1 MPAARLSNPL
11 ALAVLTLLYERPMHP
26 YEMSTT
32 LRERHKEESIKLN
45 YGSLY
50 AIVASLEKHKLIE
63 VQDVVRDGNRPERT
77 IYAITEAGKTRMV
90 DWLSELIS
98 VPVKEYPQFEAA
110 LSLMGALGPDDVIRL
125 LETRLQS
132 LTMRRAADEGLRGT
146 IPEDFPRMFL
156 IESEYA
162 AALLEAEIAYLRSL
176 ITDLRTGQ
184 VGGVDAW
191 RRMHELRATDL
202 SMEEIYV
209 LLAEE
214 FPESFSWREA
224 ATPS

>member
-1 MPAARLSNPL
+1 MAAARLSNPL

-32 LRERHKEESIKLN
+32 LRERHKEDSIKLN

-63 VQDVVRDGNRPERT
+63 VKEVVRDGNRPERT
-77 IYAITEAGKTRMV
+77 IYAITEPGKSKMV

-132 LTMRRAADEGLRGT
+132 LTMRRAADAGLRANL
-146 IPEDFPRMFL
+146 PKDFPRMFL
-156 IESEYA
+156 VESEYA
-162 AALLEAEIAYLRSL
+162 AALLDAEIAYLRSL
-176 ITDLRTGQ
+176 ITDLRAGD

-202 SMEEIYV
+202 SLDEIDAILV
-209 LLAEE
+209 EE
-214 FPESFSWREA
+214 FPASFSWREA
-224 ATPS
+224 STTN